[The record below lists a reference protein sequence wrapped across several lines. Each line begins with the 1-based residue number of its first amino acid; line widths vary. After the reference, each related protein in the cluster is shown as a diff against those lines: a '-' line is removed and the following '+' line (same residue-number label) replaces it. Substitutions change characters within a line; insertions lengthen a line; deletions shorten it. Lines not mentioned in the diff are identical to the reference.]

1 MDTTIHVN
9 IRTMYAKAQQ
19 TLTTLWKHP
28 VRFSLRYKI
37 TLPYILLAMLLA
49 IAGAIVITRIVVD
62 SVQGRFVNQLMDTGK
77 LAADRVVEL
86 EDEQLA
92 TLRVVANTEG
102 VATALRNEDTNTLR
116 ELLSPIASN
125 TGSDVI
131 EVLDLNGIAQLS
143 LRHRPNGGP
152 FDYEQ
157 SRGGDY
163 RASWPIV
170 QRVLAGE
177 TDPIGDKFADLV
189 LDTPWGATFY
199 IAGPIYDYDEMVGVA
214 LVGSYVNR
222 LVHDMRAA
230 SGAAHVTLYVAGGQP
245 LATTFPITPTIP
257 SETYASVLA
266 DQEHVKTLPTDV
278 GDTHYVQALLPF
290 EARHGSD
297 LGVIATAL
305 SPGYLVETTPLNRL
319 SVTLMVLAG
328 LAGVLAVGTIISQHI
343 THPVLEIAHASRE
356 VAQGNLDQ
364 TVEVRTRDEV
374 EDLAQAFNEMVAQLR
389 VGEVVKDIFGR
400 AVSPEVS
407 QALIEAVSQGQV
419 SLGGEMRTVSVL
431 FSDIKSFTTF
441 SERHTANQVVA
452 MLNEF
457 FEAIYPAISEH
468 GGVINKFGGDSTM
481 ALFGAPIPQPD
492 HAYRAVQTG
501 LAMLEAVR
509 QLNVR
514 RSKRGEAPIQIGVG
528 INTGDV
534 VVGTVGS
541 AERLEYTAI
550 GDPVNVA
557 SRIEGLTRRVQ
568 GYDLLISQATLD
580 ALGPNHDFIIKDLG
594 YFAIKGKSYQVH
606 IYAVLGNNQDAQN
619 T

>member
-1 MDTTIHVN
+1 MEIGMNNPN
-9 IRTMYAKAQQ
+9 IRTIYVQARQA
-19 TLTTLWKHP
+19 LTALWKRP

-37 TLPYILLAMLLA
+37 TLPYILLAVLLA
-49 IAGAIVITRIVVD
+49 IAGTIVITRIVVD

-86 EDEQLA
+86 EEEQLA

-102 VATALRNEDTNTLR
+102 IATALKNADTNTLR
-116 ELLSPIASN
+116 ELLTPIAVN

-131 EVLDLNGIAQLS
+131 EVLNLEGIALLS

-157 SRGGDY
+157 SRGGDWY
-163 RASWPIV
+163 TSWPIV

-177 TDPIGDKFADLV
+177 TDTIGDKFADLV

-199 IAGPIYDYDEMVGVA
+199 IAGPIYDYDEMIGVA
-214 LVGSYVNR
+214 LVGTYVNR
-222 LVHDMRAA
+222 LVYDLRAA
-230 SGAAHVTLYVAGGQP
+230 SGAAHVTLYVAEGQP
-245 LATTFPITPTIP
+245 LATTFSLPITLTIS
-257 SETYASVLA
+257 SETYTDVLA
-266 DQEHVKTLPTDV
+266 NQEHVKTVPIDV
-278 GDTHYVQALLPF
+278 GDTHYVQVLFPF

-297 LGVIATAL
+297 LGVTATAL
-305 SPGYLVETTPLNRL
+305 SPGYLVQTNPLNRL
-319 SVTLMVLAG
+319 SITLMVLTG
-328 LAGVLAVGTIISQHI
+328 LVGVLLVGTTISQHI
-343 THPVLEIAHASRE
+343 TRPVLEIAYASRE

-364 TVEVRTRDEV
+364 EVNVRTRDEV
-374 EDLAQAFNEMVAQLR
+374 EELAQAFNEMVAQLR

-400 AVSPEVS
+400 AVSPEVR
-407 QALIEAVSQGQV
+407 QALLDAVSRGQI
-419 SLGGEMRTVSVL
+419 SLGGEVRTVSIL
-431 FSDIKSFTTF
+431 FSDIKSFTRF
-441 SERHTANQVVA
+441 SERHTANQVLT

-457 FEAIYPAISEH
+457 FDAIYPAISEY

-492 HAYRAVQTG
+492 HAYRAVKTG
-501 LAMLEAVR
+501 LAMLEVVR

-514 RSKRGEAPIQIGVG
+514 RSRRGEKPIQIGVG

-541 AERLEYTAI
+541 EERLEYTAI

-557 SRIEGLTRRVQ
+557 SRIESLTRQVKEH
-568 GYDLLISQATLD
+568 DLLISQATLD
-580 ALGPNHDFIIKDLG
+580 ALGAEHDFITKDLG
-594 YFAIKGKSYQVH
+594 YFTVKGKSSQIH
-606 IYAVLGNNQDAQN
+606 IYAVLGTKQDA
-619 T
+619 